1 MSTRT
6 VTRVS
11 DKDEGSDGDE
21 YREGCTSMDKL
32 LQSRWRGALSHGRS
46 LRVFSSTNIR

>member
-1 MSTRT
+1 MSTRM

-11 DKDEGSDGDE
+11 DEDEDSDEDAEGSDGDE

-32 LQSRWRGALSHGRS
+32 VH
-46 LRVFSSTNIR
+46 F

>member
-6 VTRVS
+6 VTRTS
-11 DKDEGSDGDE
+11 DEDEDSDEDAEGSDEGE

-32 LQSRWRGALSHGRS
+32 VHL
-46 LRVFSSTNIR
+46 

>member
-11 DKDEGSDGDE
+11 DEDSDEDAEGSDGDE

-32 LQSRWRGALSHGRS
+32 VH
-46 LRVFSSTNIR
+46 F